1 MGDPGRLRYVD
12 LDTLNLAAEKWPDQE
27 CWDRMA
33 FVAAVGFAKI
43 NRFTRPSAAM
53 PKSVH
58 VGAMGERY
66 IEPRRV
72 LCDSIRQ
79 FSIARGEVEARVVS
93 QTAKLVARLEAA
105 IAECG
110 DDETLREDYSDWLDV
125 ARRPPPIH
133 EIEEPLFEV
142 ACEAWD
148 ARLAALPLPNG
159 ARPVATAPL
168 PPLPDP
174 PGSFEIPPGATL
186 MDALTPAVARGARR
200 ALAAVHGYL
209 LEMAK
214 VALRGGHP
222 SEVPKPILSM
232 KRRSYPTATRLARSQ
247 SSKSRYWRSS
257 SVRYLSLD
265 ARHASPRSVARRRL
279 WRDGWVAP

>member
-1 MGDPGRLRYVD
+1 
-12 LDTLNLAAEKWPDQE
+12 
-27 CWDRMA
+27 
-33 FVAAVGFAKI
+33 
-43 NRFTRPSAAM
+43 
-53 PKSVH
+53 
-58 VGAMGERY
+58 MGERY
-66 IEPRRV
+66 IEPCRV
-72 LCDSIRQ
+72 LCDSISQ
-79 FSIARGEVEARVVS
+79 FPIARGEIEARVAS
-93 QTAKLVARLEAA
+93 QTTKLVASLEAE
-105 IAECG
+105 IAEFR
-110 DDETLREDYSDWLDV
+110 DDETVRKDYSDWLEV
-125 ARRPPPIH
+125 ARRPLPIH

-214 VALRGGHP
+214 VALRGGQP
-222 SEVPKPILSM
+222 SEVPKPILSGRNSSHFAVGVDGCRAWA
-232 KRRSYPTATRLARSQ
+232 RRVLAAGHTLESGPDGKVRVRDASRPPEFFLRPSYW
-247 SSKSRYWRSS
+247 SSI
-257 SVRYLSLD
+257 LD
-265 ARHASPRSVARRRL
+265 ASPDLAL
-279 WRDGWVAP
+279 RDAMTTHGVVHHTWSH